1 MVATGARRALIT
13 ATVLAASWIA
23 AGCGVPLDE
32 APQPI
37 TRPTL
42 ASERDTPTT
51 IARSDGPEA
60 GVYFLSDDRLVRIAY
75 PVADE
80 PSLGD
85 ALRFALSAPAQDA
98 GTELR
103 TAIPP
108 GTELRSV
115 DVSNAIATIDLTS
128 EMNDV
133 QGQNQKEAFAQLV
146 FTALEFD
153 EVRGVRFRIDGE
165 PIDAPTDQGNLSVI
179 DAEDYD
185 PPLNPR

>member
-1 MVATGARRALIT
+1 VGRTAPLRGLLLVVAAIA
-13 ATVLAASWIA
+13 AASV

-32 APQPI
+32 SPQPI

-42 ASERDTPTT
+42 ASERNTPTT
-51 IARSDGPEA
+51 VARSDGPEA
-60 GVYFLSDDRLVRIAY
+60 GVYFLSDDRLVRVAY

-80 PSLGD
+80 PTLGD
-85 ALRFALSAPAQDA
+85 ALGFALSAPAEGADR
-98 GTELR
+98 EVR

-115 DVSNAIATIDLTS
+115 EVSNAIATIDLTD

-133 QGQNQKEAFAQLV
+133 QGQSQKEAFAQLV

-153 EVRGVRFRIDGE
+153 EVRGVRFRIDGK

-179 DAEDYD
+179 DADDYE